1 MNWKVPLFD
10 TDFGNDEVEAVSSVL
25 RSGWLTMGE
34 RVREFE
40 MEFAQLTGV
49 KHAIAVSNC
58 TAALHLAYKS
68 LGIGAGD
75 EVICPSLTFVATA
88 NAAYYTG
95 ADPVFADVK
104 NLDEWLLSVKT
115 IDITRSVKTKAVC
128 VVHYGGYPCDMKEIC
143 DYADEKGLFVIEDC
157 AHAPGASYKG
167 RPLGGWGDIGCFS
180 FFSNKNMSTGE
191 GGMIT
196 TNNDELADKMRLLRS
211 HAMTSLTLDRYK
223 GHAFSY
229 DVVNFGYNYRPT
241 EITAALGL
249 VQLRK
254 LSAKN
259 QNRRMLVKYYRRLLA
274 GEFKKIKVP
283 FIDYDIEESSCHLMP
298 VLLPEDVP
306 RTRIMEFLKK
316 RGIQTSIHYRPIHTF
331 SAYAQLNKYALPKTE
346 RIGNCCISLPLYP
359 AMKKK
364 DVQIVLEALQDALK
378 S

>member
-1 MNWKVPLFD
+1 MNWKIPLFD

-25 RSGWLTMGE
+25 CSGWLTMGE
-34 RVREFE
+34 LVREFE
-40 MEFAQLTGV
+40 VQFAQVTGV

-75 EVICPSLTFVATA
+75 EVICPSLSFVATA
-88 NAAYYTG
+88 NAIHYTG
-95 ADPVFADVK
+95 AEPIFADVK
-104 NLDEWLLSVKT
+104 NLDEWLISVKT
-115 IDITRSVKTKAVC
+115 IDIVRSTKTKAIC
-128 VVHYGGYPCDMKEIC
+128 VVHYGGYPCDIKEIC
-143 DYADEKGLFVIEDC
+143 DYASEKGLFVVEDC
-157 AHAPGASYKG
+157 AHAPGASYQG

-196 TNNDELADKMRLLRS
+196 TNNDELADKVRLLRS
-211 HAMTSLTLDRYK
+211 HGMTSLTLDRHK

-229 DVVNFGYNYRPT
+229 DVLDFGYNYRPT
-241 EITAALGL
+241 EITAAIGL
-249 VQLRK
+249 VQLKK
-254 LSAKN
+254 LLTKN
-259 QNRRMLVKYYRRLLA
+259 QNRRMIVKYYRQLLA

-283 FIDYDIEESSCHLMP
+283 FRDYDIEESSCHIMP
-298 VLLPEDVP
+298 VLLPEDVS
-306 RTRIMEFLKK
+306 RTQVMEFFKK

-331 SAYAQLNKYALPKTE
+331 SAYGKSKKYALPKTE
-346 RIGNCCISLPLYP
+346 RIGKCCISLPLFP

-364 DVQIVLEALQDALK
+364 DVQIILEALQDALK